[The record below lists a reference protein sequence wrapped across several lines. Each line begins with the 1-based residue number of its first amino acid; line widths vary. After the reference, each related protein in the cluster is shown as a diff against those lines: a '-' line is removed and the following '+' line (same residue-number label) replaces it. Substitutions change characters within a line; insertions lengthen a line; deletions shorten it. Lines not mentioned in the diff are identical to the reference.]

1 MLMAPFRNMTI
12 GFFLLLAVAG
22 APIGQDNSSTKCP
35 TISVTGPAGVI
46 SRPELVVFIAS
57 IENANDSLKYLWSV
71 SGGIVVTGQGTPKT
85 GLPRSCPNLATESAQ
100 SVCDPERIFYGI
112 WTSYGEVSW
121 EDERKEIDSLVVR
134 GLREQPTRVAYME
147 KTFREAIPWKDR
159 EAYIRKIQNYV
170 YNIRK
175 IPKRKFLIKQKS
187 LGKNSSTLAYLVPPD
202 SYLLKPYYLEC

>member
-1 MLMAPFRNMTI
+1 MRPDSYH
-12 GFFLLLAVAG
+12 AV
-22 APIGQDNSSTKCP
+22 Q
-35 TISVTGPAGVI
+35 VT
-46 SRPELVVFIAS
+46 AS
-57 IENANDSLKYLWSV
+57 IH
-71 SGGIVVTGQGTPKT
+71 IT

-202 SYLLKPYYLEC
+202 SYVLKPYYLEC